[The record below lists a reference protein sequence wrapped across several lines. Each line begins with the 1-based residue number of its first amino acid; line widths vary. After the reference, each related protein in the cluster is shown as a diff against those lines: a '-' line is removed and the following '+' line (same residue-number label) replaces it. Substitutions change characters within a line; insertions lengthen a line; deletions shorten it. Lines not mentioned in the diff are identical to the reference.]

1 MRTHERLRQNEERN
15 EERESVTRMVTPWDG
30 QSPGSARLSLGSIT
44 LCDFKILWKS
54 VD

>member
-15 EERESVTRMVTPWDG
+15 EERESVTRMVV
-30 QSPGSARLSLGSIT
+30 PGFRTAFLGSIT

>member
-1 MRTHERLRQNEERN
+1 MCTRERQRQNEEQN
-15 EERESVTRMVTPWDG
+15 EKRGSVTRMVV
-30 QSPGSARLSLGSIT
+30 PGFRTAFLGSIT